1 MADRGRDQGRSAR
14 TRPQRLARRRAG
26 AAGAHQRPGKS
37 WYQNK
42 YIIGGFGI
50 AAAVILVVTLV
61 VIPQDPTTVGSQ
73 DPPVRRIQESAETA
87 ADGEAATDQQTQA
100 QSAAQPQQ
108 STETESAAE
117 SQTDTGDGMPKTYSE
132 RPPLALTEG
141 VTYHAVF
148 EMEAGGSFEVELFAD
163 AAPETVNSFVFLARE
178 GFYDG
183 LTFHRV
189 IDGFVAQGGDPQ
201 GTGTGGPGY
210 NVPRELSD
218 HKHVEGAI
226 AMARSQNPDSAGS
239 QFYICLADVPFLDG
253 EYAVFGMVR
262 SGMDVVHDIPKGEP
276 PANPG
281 VIKSITIEER

>member
-1 MADRGRDQGRSAR
+1 M
-14 TRPQRLARRRAG
+14 
-26 AAGAHQRPGKS
+26 AGAHQRPGRS

-42 YIIGGFGI
+42 YLIGGFGI
-50 AAAVILVVTLV
+50 SAAVILIVTLV
-61 VIPQDPTTVGSQ
+61 VIPQNPSTIGSQ
-73 DPPVRRIQESAETA
+73 DPPVRRTQAAEQAAAEGEAETP
-87 ADGEAATDQQTQA
+87 
-100 QSAAQPQQ
+100 AAQQDQAAAAPQQ
-108 STETESAAE
+108 STETESEA
-117 SQTDTGDGMPKTYSE
+117 DPGDGMPKTYSE

-141 VTYHAVF
+141 ATYYAVF

-189 IDGFVAQGGDPQ
+189 IDGFVAQGGDPE
-201 GTGTGGPGY
+201 GTGRGGPGY

-218 HKHVEGAI
+218 HRHVEGAI
-226 AMARSQNPDSAGS
+226 AMARSQDPDSAGS
-239 QFYICLADVPFLDG
+239 QFYICLAEVPFLDG

-262 SGMDVVHDIPKGEP
+262 SGMETVHAIPKGEP
-276 PANPG
+276 PASPG